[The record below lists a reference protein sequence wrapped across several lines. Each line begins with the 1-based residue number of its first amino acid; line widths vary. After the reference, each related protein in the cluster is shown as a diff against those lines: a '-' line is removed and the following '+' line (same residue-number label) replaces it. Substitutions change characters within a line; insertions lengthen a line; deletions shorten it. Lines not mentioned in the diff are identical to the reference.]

1 MGPPHHGPQFNLPP
15 ALSAST
21 SNLPILS
28 ALQNGRLKQTP
39 NSYSTQ
45 SLSNTTSPSP
55 SSANSRSNCCS
66 VADTCAGIDG
76 VGRPGFSDLLCTAS
90 QVFNSAERCAC
101 SVQWLGGTGAWRRAW
116 EVAGLSSS
124 KSVARRRRDGRIWV
138 LAVVLVRERAG
149 RSAAG
154 ALAVDERLVIG
165 LQRRGVGAVVVVTW
179 RAAAVDVAARIIGG
193 LDAAGLIAGV
203 CPRSGIVEYVGVA
216 E

>member
-1 MGPPHHGPQFNLPP
+1 M
-15 ALSAST
+15 
-21 SNLPILS
+21 
-28 ALQNGRLKQTP
+28 
-39 NSYSTQ
+39 
-45 SLSNTTSPSP
+45 
-55 SSANSRSNCCS
+55 
-66 VADTCAGIDG
+66 
-76 VGRPGFSDLLCTAS
+76 
-90 QVFNSAERCAC
+90 
-101 SVQWLGGTGAWRRAW
+101 
-116 EVAGLSSS
+116 
-124 KSVARRRRDGRIWV
+124 
-138 LAVVLVRERAG
+138 AVVLVRERAG